1 MFRVPQP
8 AEQLAFTGERMTTAI
23 SGQIA
28 FEHLHRYCIA
38 RDLCA
43 GKDVLD
49 VASGEGY
56 GPAIL
61 AGVARQ
67 VVGVDIDDGSVR
79 HARRSYNLANLSFVQ
94 GDAHHLPLP
103 DACCDVAVSFETL
116 EHVRDQHQFLR
127 EIRRVLRHGGIFIVS
142 TPDRLVY
149 SAPGQKVNPFHV
161 AELTLPELQQQLGA
175 LFAHQRVL
183 RQRCVLGSVVVPLD
197 RTDAWRSYDHRDGEI
212 IESASGFSRAFYL
225 IGIASDVPLPAVG
238 GSAYCHG
245 HSIDGL
251 FTAAGELPKQ
261 IAAVAQERARCA
273 ELQSRIAELQGGIE
287 ELQGR
292 TEELTGQIAQLARAN
307 EAACA
312 DWQRQIEHRN
322 AELEHARAGSR
333 AFAERV
339 AVLEH
344 STWWRLGAPL
354 RSTATR
360 FPRATR
366 TARRAVRTMLRRDR
380 EEVPPPAPP
389 AVQMEPQPRSPADPI
404 ELPFWDNP
412 VVSVIVPCFGKFDY
426 THRCLASIAAHPPTV
441 PIEVIVVDDASGDPA
456 IADLRAVKNLRL
468 EVWPENLGFLRSCN
482 AAAALARGTFLMLL
496 NNDTEVT
503 PGAIDHL
510 HQLLAARADAG
521 MAGARLLFPD
531 GTQQE
536 AGGIIWRDG
545 SGWNYGRD
553 DDPRKPE
560 YNYVREVDYVSGAAI
575 MLPRAVWD
583 RMGGFD
589 EAFAPA
595 YYEDA
600 DLAFRLRAAGLKVLY
615 QPAATVVHH
624 EGASHGRDLASGV
637 KAYQVTNAA
646 RFARRWRSVL
656 RAEHFPSGSRVL
668 RARDRAGSKRVT
680 LIVDHYV
687 PEPDRDGGSRT
698 IMAMLRALLA
708 TGRVVKFLPAN
719 LRATPGYTE
728 ALQQMGVEVIHA
740 PWCNSGS
747 EWIGAHGNEI
757 DEVILCRPHESQA
770 HLPALNAHCGARI
783 LYYGVDLHHARMRR
797 EPGAAQDMLKLAEAE
812 RMEALEREVWR
823 AADVVMY
830 LSEEEASA
838 VRRMEPDLDVR
849 AIPAFGFPPPASSGA
864 AGFAESHYLRGRLR
878 PSSQRGRGTM
888 AGERDHAACAC
899 RSSGRGLV
907 TDRFQSPHNRDD
919 ACERSGRGDR
929 CGVRPGS
936 RGALCGCPGRGLP
949 AALRRRREAKSAGGD
964 ASRRA
969 AGHHTHRCTRIAG
982 SW

>member
-127 EIRRVLRHGGIFIVS
+127 EIRRVLRPGGIFIVS

-197 RTDAWRSYDHRDGEI
+197 RADAWRSYDHRDGEI

-583 RMGGFD
+583 HMGGFD

-615 QPAATVVHH
+615 QPAATVVH
-624 EGASHGRDLASGV
+624 
-637 KAYQVTNAA
+637 
-646 RFARRWRSVL
+646 
-656 RAEHFPSGSRVL
+656 
-668 RARDRAGSKRVT
+668 
-680 LIVDHYV
+680 
-687 PEPDRDGGSRT
+687 
-698 IMAMLRALLA
+698 
-708 TGRVVKFLPAN
+708 
-719 LRATPGYTE
+719 
-728 ALQQMGVEVIHA
+728 
-740 PWCNSGS
+740 
-747 EWIGAHGNEI
+747 
-757 DEVILCRPHESQA
+757 
-770 HLPALNAHCGARI
+770 
-783 LYYGVDLHHARMRR
+783 MR
-797 EPGAAQDMLKLAEAE
+797 G
-812 RMEALEREVWR
+812 
-823 AADVVMY
+823 
-830 LSEEEASA
+830 
-838 VRRMEPDLDVR
+838 RRM
-849 AIPAFGFPPPASSGA
+849 
-864 AGFAESHYLRGRLR
+864 AGILR
-878 PSSQRGRGTM
+878 
-888 AGERDHAACAC
+888 
-899 RSSGRGLV
+899 LV
-907 TDRFQSPHNRDD
+907 
-919 ACERSGRGDR
+919 
-929 CGVRPGS
+929 
-936 RGALCGCPGRGLP
+936 
-949 AALRRRREAKSAGGD
+949 
-964 ASRRA
+964 
-969 AGHHTHRCTRIAG
+969 
-982 SW
+982 